1 MSETGPS
8 GAGEPPLKQRRA
20 RGAEESLATI
30 VLGFESIIAFLGGLV
45 VYGLKAL
52 PASIPPWWGIVTGA
66 VVALLM
72 IATTRVTRYR
82 WGIVLGWALQ
92 LVVLLGAF
100 LVPALAIVAVVFGVM
115 YGYATIKGAALDRRN
130 ARLAADHPE

>member
-1 MSETGPS
+1 VSTS
-8 GAGEPPLKQRRA
+8 DSAGAAPKQRIRRA

-52 PASIPPWWGIVTGA
+52 PDGIEPWWGIVAGS

-72 IATTRVTRYR
+72 IATTRFTRYR

-92 LVVLLGAF
+92 VVVLLGAF
-100 LVPALAIVAVVFGVM
+100 LVPALAIVAVIFGVM

-130 ARLAADHPE
+130 ARLAADSAE

>member
-1 MSETGPS
+1 MSAADP
-8 GAGEPPLKQRRA
+8 GAAAPKQRIRRA

-52 PASIPPWWGIVTGA
+52 PDGIEPWWGIVAGGL
-66 VVALLM
+66 VALLM

-92 LVVLLGAF
+92 AVVLLGAL
-100 LVPALAIVAVVFGVM
+100 LVPALAIVAVIFGVM

-130 ARLAADHPE
+130 ARIAADSAE

>member
-1 MSETGPS
+1 MSTS
-8 GAGEPPLKQRRA
+8 DSAGAAPKQRIRRA

-52 PASIPPWWGIVTGA
+52 PDGIEPWWGIVAGS

-72 IATTRVTRYR
+72 IATTRFTRYR

-92 LVVLLGAF
+92 VVVLLGAF
-100 LVPALAIVAVVFGVM
+100 LVPALAIVAVIFGVM

-130 ARLAADHPE
+130 ARLAADSAE